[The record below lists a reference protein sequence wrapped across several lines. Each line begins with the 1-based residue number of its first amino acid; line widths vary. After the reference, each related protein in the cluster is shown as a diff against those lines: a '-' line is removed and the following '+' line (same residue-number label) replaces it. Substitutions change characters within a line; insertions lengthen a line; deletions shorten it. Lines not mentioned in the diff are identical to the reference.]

1 MEKSK
6 IKSYQDLTVW
16 HKSVNFSIKLYG
28 ATESFPKQEMFGLTS
43 QLRRAA
49 VSIPSNIAEGFRRK
63 TNKEKLQFLRIA
75 YGSGAEIETQLVI
88 ANKLRYLNDD
98 NYAHLTQDL
107 SEVMKMLNT
116 LIDRFE
122 QKAYAKPILS
132 TIVLLLL
139 TTYYILPTVRHAGEI
154 GLAATKN
161 IFEVNMLSGDEYE
174 DELFVMNQSDDLAL
188 PVNIKLTLWD
198 LEEESEDIEFVSAEE
213 SLNAVKWFTLDSPNF
228 IIDSKS
234 DKQIK
239 FKIAPPSDAALGTY
253 LVMMRIQAVLPEHY
267 FEKEGPRF
275 IPELNVIF
283 FINIGALTLDGNQSH
298 YSAKI

>member
-16 HKSVNFSIKLYG
+16 QKSVDFSIKLYG
-28 ATESFPKQEMFGLTS
+28 VTESFPKQEMFGLIS

-88 ANKLRYLNDD
+88 SNKLRYLNDD

-107 SEVMKMLNT
+107 GEVMRMLNT

-122 QKAYAKPILS
+122 KKSYSKSILQ

-139 TTYYILPTVRHAGEI
+139 TTYYILPTATQAASVR
-154 GLAATKN
+154 
-161 IFEVNMLSGDEYE
+161 
-174 DELFVMNQSDDLAL
+174 LF
-188 PVNIKLTLWD
+188 
-198 LEEESEDIEFVSAEE
+198 
-213 SLNAVKWFTLDSPNF
+213 
-228 IIDSKS
+228 
-234 DKQIK
+234 
-239 FKIAPPSDAALGTY
+239 
-253 LVMMRIQAVLPEHY
+253 
-267 FEKEGPRF
+267 F
-275 IPELNVIF
+275 IPEGAEVTVGEIAKSDVWVETNGQT
-283 FINIGALTLDGNQSH
+283 INA
-298 YSAKI
+298 